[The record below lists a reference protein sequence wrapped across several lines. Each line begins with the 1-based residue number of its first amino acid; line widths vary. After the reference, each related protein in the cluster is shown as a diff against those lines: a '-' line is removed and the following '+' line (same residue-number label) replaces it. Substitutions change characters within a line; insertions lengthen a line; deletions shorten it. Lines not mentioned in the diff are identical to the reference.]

1 MESLASA
8 LFPASSTSP
17 ASAPL
22 VDVSLSLTAAARVDG
37 KEVRLFA
44 CLFCDKTFL
53 KSQALGGHQNA
64 HRKDRVAAGG
74 WNPYVYHHAAA
85 VATAGAP
92 SLSSSPSAASCA
104 ASGEVSA
111 CLGAAARSIPISS
124 HGCNV
129 GPEWWSGAGVGAAP
143 RFTEH
148 AQLLAVLGSGRAV
161 LAAGDRSAGRDD
173 NTVDMLNW
181 WTRASH
187 AAVSSMGAGD
197 EQLDLELPAGV
208 GGGGGG
214 ARLFPCLFCNKTFLK
229 SQALGGHQNAHK
241 KDRVAGGASCNPYLY
256 GVAAAAGVPDDPYYA
271 WGGGGVPGYSGGNYP
286 PAATTTPI
294 AGAPHGGGPSTTP
307 VVAAGSSSS
316 SRHGGIGCWRMA
328 SDEVDGGVSETTKG
342 GEKLDLELRL

>member
-8 LFPASSTSP
+8 VFPASSASP

-22 VDVSLSLTAAARVDG
+22 VDVSLSLTAAPVASNRDEEWAAAPTARVDG

-85 VATAGAP
+85 VATAGAF
-92 SLSSSPSAASCA
+92 SLSSSPSAASWA

-129 GPEWWSGAGVGAAP
+129 GPEWWSGAGAGAAP

-161 LAAGDRSAGRDD
+161 LAAGDRSAGRDEK
-173 NTVDMLNW
+173 TVDMLNW
-181 WTRASH
+181 TRASH
-187 AAVSSMGAGD
+187 SHAAAAVSSMTAGD
-197 EQLDLELPAGV
+197 EQLDLEL
-208 GGGGGG
+208 
-214 ARLFPCLFCNKTFLK
+214 RL
-229 SQALGGHQNAHK
+229 
-241 KDRVAGGASCNPYLY
+241 
-256 GVAAAAGVPDDPYYA
+256 
-271 WGGGGVPGYSGGNYP
+271 
-286 PAATTTPI
+286 
-294 AGAPHGGGPSTTP
+294 
-307 VVAAGSSSS
+307 
-316 SRHGGIGCWRMA
+316 
-328 SDEVDGGVSETTKG
+328 
-342 GEKLDLELRL
+342 

>member
-1 MESLASA
+1 MSLLDASQA
-8 LFPASSTSP
+8 CKFFRRGAQVTNQTGP
-17 ASAPL
+17 
-22 VDVSLSLTAAARVDG
+22 LSLTAAPTARVDG

-64 HRKDRVAAGG
+64 HRKDRVATGG

-92 SLSSSPSAASCA
+92 SLSSSPSAASWPPA
-104 ASGEVSA
+104 ASA
-111 CLGAAARSIPISS
+111 CLDAAARSIPISS

-129 GPEWWSGAGVGAAP
+129 GPEWWSGAGVGAAL

-197 EQLDLELPAGV
+197 EQLD
-208 GGGGGG
+208 
-214 ARLFPCLFCNKTFLK
+214 F
-229 SQALGGHQNAHK
+229 
-241 KDRVAGGASCNPYLY
+241 
-256 GVAAAAGVPDDPYYA
+256 
-271 WGGGGVPGYSGGNYP
+271 
-286 PAATTTPI
+286 
-294 AGAPHGGGPSTTP
+294 
-307 VVAAGSSSS
+307 
-316 SRHGGIGCWRMA
+316 
-328 SDEVDGGVSETTKG
+328 
-342 GEKLDLELRL
+342 ELRL

>member
-1 MESLASA
+1 MAWCGFDATAADGHGAGGGGIHGDGQPPRRGHPCRL
-8 LFPASSTSP
+8 PRQASSTSP

-22 VDVSLSLTAAARVDG
+22 VNVSLSLTPVPVASNRDEEWAAAPTARVDG

-92 SLSSSPSAASCA
+92 SLSSSPSAASWP

-111 CLGAAARSIPISS
+111 CLGAGARSIPISS

-129 GPEWWSGAGVGAAP
+129 GPEWWSGAGVVAAP

-161 LAAGDRSAGRDD
+161 LAAGDRSAGCDE

-181 WTRASH
+181 TRASH
-187 AAVSSMGAGD
+187 ATAAVSSMTAAD
-197 EQLDLELPAGV
+197 EQLDLEL
-208 GGGGGG
+208 
-214 ARLFPCLFCNKTFLK
+214 RL
-229 SQALGGHQNAHK
+229 
-241 KDRVAGGASCNPYLY
+241 
-256 GVAAAAGVPDDPYYA
+256 
-271 WGGGGVPGYSGGNYP
+271 
-286 PAATTTPI
+286 
-294 AGAPHGGGPSTTP
+294 
-307 VVAAGSSSS
+307 
-316 SRHGGIGCWRMA
+316 
-328 SDEVDGGVSETTKG
+328 
-342 GEKLDLELRL
+342 